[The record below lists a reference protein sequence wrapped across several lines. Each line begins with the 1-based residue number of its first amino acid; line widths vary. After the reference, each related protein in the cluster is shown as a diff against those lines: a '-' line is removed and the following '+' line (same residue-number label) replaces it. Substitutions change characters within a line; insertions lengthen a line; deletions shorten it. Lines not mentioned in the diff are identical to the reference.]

1 METTGENTNHNVP
14 LSEQLKAVQTELM
27 ETKGQLAEARQEI
40 VTLQAKLAQQ
50 DSVPRVDKVVSPQ
63 EETANSGLQD
73 GESKATPA
81 SEREPGALLGS
92 FSEVSFLA
100 PRGKFDVCFHEA
112 AITLKGKSSDVVV
125 TYSRLQR
132 LWELPDPA
140 TKGTLTVCQLS
151 PPVENGKQSV
161 SFLVLL
167 SKPSDKQPMPKIRLT
182 TDQEP
187 AVVKGSAASVLSTTL
202 RALSPPLE
210 VTGVGKFVNGAGEPA
225 VQCYNKASE
234 ARLYLLHNEMLL
246 REAGKVQVFP
256 YTEIRIEIL
265 PPSGRRTFDMALE
278 STVAKDAKGGPVK
291 MEFSMIAAEEFERVR
306 LALTKSA
313 ANVNGSKDGADGKAP
328 TGESSK
334 GKGKA
339 RAVPEAAAADNDDD
353 DENDDDDADD
363 DDDDDDDDD
372 SDDEDDDDF
381 CPDEEEEPEE
391 EFDEQGGDP
400 IEGMEDVGGGDVSD
414 GESESDD
421 ERRGDE
427 SGDESS
433 GGGASPSPSSA
444 GPSSS
449 AAKRRRV

>member
-182 TDQEP
+182 TDQPCSP
-187 AVVKGSAASVLSTTL
+187 AFYESVFASGRRPCLCANTDIAARACIVARASAHMGSSHRAYAS
-202 RALSPPLE
+202 
-210 VTGVGKFVNGAGEPA
+210 
-225 VQCYNKASE
+225 
-234 ARLYLLHNEMLL
+234 
-246 REAGKVQVFP
+246 
-256 YTEIRIEIL
+256 L
-265 PPSGRRTFDMALE
+265 PPSSLCEICTRTY
-278 STVAKDAKGGPVK
+278 
-291 MEFSMIAAEEFERVR
+291 
-306 LALTKSA
+306 
-313 ANVNGSKDGADGKAP
+313 
-328 TGESSK
+328 
-334 GKGKA
+334 
-339 RAVPEAAAADNDDD
+339 AAAHLH
-353 DENDDDDADD
+353 EMMLHSCLLDALC
-363 DDDDDDDDD
+363 
-372 SDDEDDDDF
+372 STK
-381 CPDEEEEPEE
+381 
-391 EFDEQGGDP
+391 EQPSYRVLFKLGNMLAFGC
-400 IEGMEDVGGGDVSD
+400 S
-414 GESESDD
+414 SEW
-421 ERRGDE
+421 ECEQCVTRT
-427 SGDESS
+427 
-433 GGGASPSPSSA
+433 
-444 GPSSS
+444 
-449 AAKRRRV
+449 